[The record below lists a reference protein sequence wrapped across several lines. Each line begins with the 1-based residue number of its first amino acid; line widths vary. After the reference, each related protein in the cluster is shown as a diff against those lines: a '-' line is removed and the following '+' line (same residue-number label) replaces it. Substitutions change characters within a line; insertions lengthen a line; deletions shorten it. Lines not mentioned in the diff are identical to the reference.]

1 MKETKNE
8 IKKRY
13 VISINQSA
21 VFALCLTEYRKELV
35 RQLAGPDEYGQPPVR
50 KPPTPAVSQFVQII
64 NTGLH
69 WVCLSTTG
77 CQNGLVKVYDS
88 LGIMPSATAIWNACQ
103 MAYQKLQQ
111 QKGSS
116 DCGLLAIAFATS
128 LCFGDNPPS
137 IKYAQP
143 LLRNHFISC
152 LETLQMKPFPK
163 TDERVSSHSSA
174 SKVVEPKKVKSI
186 LTCGSL
192 PSIPLCQ
199 FLRRKHLTTTQD

>member
-8 IKKRY
+8 IKKQRY

-35 RQLAGPDEYGQPPVR
+35 RQLAGPDEYGQPPVH

-88 LGIMPSATAIWNACQ
+88 LGITSSATAIWNACQ

-137 IKYAQP
+137 IKYA
-143 LLRNHFISC
+143 LSHFQK
-152 LETLQMKPFPK
+152 QMKECPRTAQRLKPWSQ
-163 TDERVSSHSSA
+163 RRL
-174 SKVVEPKKVKSI
+174 KVY
-186 LTCGSL
+186 
-192 PSIPLCQ
+192 
-199 FLRRKHLTTTQD
+199 